1 MAITA
6 ARALP
11 PAPEML
17 PIGGGRLC
25 EAWRLTGDGSATTVT
40 ITAAFIDYIEVAIA
54 GTATNNITSSTTSSV
69 TLTFATAPGNNLTLD
84 VMLIGR
90 KN

>member
-6 ARALP
+6 SRVLP
-11 PAPEML
+11 PSPEIY
-17 PIGGGRLC
+17 PTGGGRLT
-25 EAWRLTGDGSATTVT
+25 ETWRLTGDGSSTTVT
-40 ITAAFIDYIEVAIA
+40 LTAETLDYVEAAPNGTITHNITA
-54 GTATNNITSSTTSSV
+54 STVKSV

-84 VMLIGR
+84 VDLVGR